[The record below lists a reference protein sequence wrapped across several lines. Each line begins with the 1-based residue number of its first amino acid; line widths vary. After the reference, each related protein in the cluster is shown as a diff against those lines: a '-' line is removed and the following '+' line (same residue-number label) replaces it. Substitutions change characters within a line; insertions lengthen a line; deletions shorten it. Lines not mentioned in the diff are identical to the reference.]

1 MPRAPRFLASVIA
14 SLHYDLRFAPDNTK
28 RRQMDDAE
36 MLMRDV
42 QPERLYPLEYV
53 VFRITRFRPDAGE
66 LDATIVGSALIRDL
80 GAFVQALSSDIS
92 MQADQPRGIAVG
104 LDETAQKLGV
114 SRRTVQ
120 RYRGDGLIL
129 HWVRHDDGRPFLG
142 CFPDSLDHYLERSPE
157 GMRRIRSWARVG
169 ESERASILNRAIELR
184 HQQKSSLHAA
194 SVAIAAETKRA
205 ISTVRDVLVCAE
217 KTSDVPIFAEYGPL
231 TDRDAAICERSHAMG
246 IPLSKVAARFH
257 KSVPA
262 VHRAVLR
269 YRKRRLSSLTLD
281 SAWQKTFERDDAEQV
296 LLDFPAVQENLPGPD
311 KMIDLAATVTS
322 AELKHGDRLVV
333 ATQLLIGRAEKKL
346 ADIQGQPTSRVIDSI
361 ESDLRWVG
369 RLRGRLLEQAI
380 PTILQGCQQWLGRP
394 LPELS
399 RRSAFQ
405 LMSSCIEAIWP
416 VIETLEPRM
425 VDRLEARCLS
435 AVDRLLAVRQPPR
448 ELLASARHEPGSLT
462 LPWPVRSLVSWSWLE
477 PQSEW
482 ATRIET
488 LSQKDQSLIRM
499 RWGLGGQSPKSI
511 EAIGDSHDLGW
522 TVVQRRLHA
531 IEVELRT
538 NSKRSISDR

>member
-14 SLHYDLRFAPDNTK
+14 SLHYDLRFAPDKTK

-53 VFRITRFRPDAGE
+53 VFRITRFRPDPNE
-66 LDATIVGSALIRDL
+66 FDATIVGSALIRDL

-92 MQADQPRGIAVG
+92 MQADQPRGLAVG
-104 LDETAQKLGV
+104 LDETASKLGV

-120 RYRGDGLIL
+120 RYRRDGLIL
-129 HWVRHDDGRPFLG
+129 HWVRHNNGRPFLG
-142 CFPDSLDHYLERSPE
+142 CFPDSLSHYLERSPE
-157 GMRRIRSWARVG
+157 GMRRIRRWDRVS
-169 ESERASILNRAIELR
+169 ETERASILNRASELR
-184 HQQKSSLHAA
+184 NQQNASLHAA
-194 SVAIAAETKRA
+194 SITIAAETKRA
-205 ISTVRDVLVCAE
+205 VSTVRHVLVCADKSSE
-217 KTSDVPIFAEYGPL
+217 VPIFSDYGPL
-231 TDRDAAICERSHAMG
+231 TDRDAAVCERSHAMG
-246 IPLSKVAARFH
+246 IPISKVAASFH

-262 VHRAVLR
+262 VHRAILR
-269 YRKRRLSSLTLD
+269 YRKRRLCGLTLD

-311 KMIDLAATVTS
+311 KILDLASSVSST
-322 AELKHGDRLVV
+322 ELKHGDRLVV

-346 ADIQGQPTSRVIDSI
+346 ADIQGQPTSRAIDSI

-394 LPELS
+394 LSDLS

-405 LMSSCIEAIWP
+405 LMNSCIEAIWP

-435 AVDRLLAVRQPPR
+435 AVDRLLAVRKPPR
-448 ELLASARHEPGSLT
+448 ELLAAARHEPGSLT
-462 LPWPVRSLVSWSWLE
+462 LAWPVRSLVSWSWLE
-477 PQSEW
+477 PQFEW
-482 ATRIET
+482 ATRIER
-488 LSQKDQSLIRM
+488 LSQKDQSLIGM
-499 RWGLGGQSPKSI
+499 RWGLGGQAPKSI
-511 EAIGDSHDLGW
+511 EAISSRSDLGW

-531 IEVELRT
+531 IEVGLRT
-538 NSKRSISDR
+538 NSQRSISDR